1 MNDHFVNAGR
11 AAADGTDYPHSVL
24 PIEVERELTALAE
37 KAAAAIAAG
46 TPTPDAILGDYVG
59 LSGLIRSVSVHEGR
73 MLEEGL
79 ALVARWNPNLVILTQ
94 GLRLPVTPAALE
106 ALANNRCGLLAR
118 LSFDADARTRASYT
132 PDLVLVNRSHRT
144 ATIIDMKRSVASY
157 LDTHRLAE
165 LKTRMLAASLIL
177 PDWLYKERKRLMVEE
192 VRIAIIDGASGPSDH
207 DEGIWA
213 LSEIDDLLEIHGAAE
228 TMRAMRLTLRDKVR
242 SLLEAEARR
251 VLGVNRDRP
260 SSDALSSER
269 LPNGAL
275 HRGSAD
281 PGASATAASETI
293 AASAAGIVATAAG
306 GCDTDF
312 FRGGGVPAGARMI
325 RVGFA
330 RSRLDA

>member
-1 MNDHFVNAGR
+1 MNDHFMNAGR
-11 AAADGTDYPHSVL
+11 AAADGTDYPNSVL
-24 PIEVERELTALAE
+24 PCEVDRELVALAE
-37 KAAAAIAAG
+37 KAAAAIAAS

-79 ALVARWNPNLVILTQ
+79 ALIARWNPDLVVLTQ

-106 ALANNRCGLLAR
+106 ALANNRSGLLAR

-177 PDWLYKERKRLMVEE
+177 PDWLYKEQKRL
-192 VRIAIIDGASGPSDH
+192 DGRG
-207 DEGIWA
+207 G
-213 LSEIDDLLEIHGAAE
+213 
-228 TMRAMRLTLRDKVR
+228 
-242 SLLEAEARR
+242 
-251 VLGVNRDRP
+251 RDRHHRRG
-260 SSDALSSER
+260 ER
-269 LPNGAL
+269 AERPR
-275 HRGSAD
+275 RGDLGSVGDRRPPGD
-281 PGASATAASETI
+281 PR
-293 AASAAGIVATAAG
+293 
-306 GCDTDF
+306 
-312 FRGGGVPAGARMI
+312 RGGGDDGDAPDAPRQGAVAARGGGPAGARPRPEPPIERCPLVGEAAERRAFPQWRRSGGCRESRRRPRPWRLPSAAATRASSEADAMPAGARMI